1 MISKALTRFLKDDS
15 PPTQATSEAL
25 EAFGTLKQ
33 SLLLAP
39 IVQTPNWVDP
49 VFVFTDASGEG
60 VGATLAQLD
69 TEEYDHPIYYAS
81 RKLTFAKMNYI
92 VIEQEGLGVIFRLKK
107 FCHYLLRLSTTMMID
122 HQVFIYLLNKTIR
135 HRKYCMVYHF
145 TSRI

>member
-69 TEEYDHPIYYAS
+69 TEEYDHS
-81 RKLTFAKMNYI
+81 T
-92 VIEQEGLGVIFRLKK
+92 
-107 FCHYLLRLSTTMMID
+107 LR
-122 HQVFIYLLNKTIR
+122 
-135 HRKYCMVYHF
+135 
-145 TSRI
+145 